1 MEINSLGNSYE
12 DATLFEVIL
21 VLCSNSNII
30 SEQRF
35 WLKPWHYV
43 LQEFWYISMPFN
55 KIDLPESKFRITRSH
70 LYDCRIFGIRQRR
83 NIGWY
88 RKNWQWRPCLP
99 LACSIP
105 VRCFHFQIKMHE
117 EQDQRNQKYKGWWTR
132 SSGQLQLQCSLTIY
146 QNSGG

>member
-88 RKNWQWRPCLP
+88 KKTGNEDHVYLLPAVYQFVVFIFRSRCMKNK
-99 LACSIP
+99 
-105 VRCFHFQIKMHE
+105 IKE
-117 EQDQRNQKYKGWWTR
+117 IRNTKVDKIFWSALWTM
-132 SSGQLQLQCSLTIY
+132 I
-146 QNSGG
+146 

>member
-70 LYDCRIFGIRQRR
+70 LYDCRIFWIKQRR

-99 LACSIP
+99 LACSIQHGNCTGNEDSRDHCNFMQYRP
-105 VRCFHFQIKMHE
+105 AQVQLFILDFLQSAIKAPIGDE
-117 EQDQRNQKYKGWWTR
+117 
-132 SSGQLQLQCSLTIY
+132 IIF
-146 QNSGG
+146 